1 MNQQDIIDRTAN
13 YVRNSLSGE
22 HTGHDWWHTH
32 RVRQTAILLAEE
44 EHADRFV
51 VELAALLHDVAD
63 WKFHGG
69 DESAGPR
76 AARTW
81 LESLS
86 VDRPTI
92 DHVCDIVAGI
102 SFKGAGVPTPM
113 QSLEGQIVQDADRL
127 DALGAIGIAR
137 TFAYGGHKG
146 KPLHDPEK
154 RPALHDSFE
163 SYKQSPGTSINHF
176 YEKLLLLHE
185 RMNTRS
191 ARRLARSRHEFMLQY
206 LARFFLEWDPLD
218 NGD

>member
-1 MNQQDIIDRTAN
+1 MNQQDVVDRTAGF
-13 YVRNSLSGE
+13 VCRTLSGD
-22 HTGHDWWHTH
+22 HTGHDWWHIH
-32 RVRQTAILLAEE
+32 RVRQTAILLADEE
-44 EHADRFV
+44 NADRFV

-69 DESAGPR
+69 DECAGPR

-86 VDRPTI
+86 VDQRVI

-113 QSLEGQIVQDADRL
+113 TTVEGQIVQDADRL

-146 KPLHDPEK
+146 QPLHDPDMP
-154 RPALHDSFE
+154 PAHHDSFE
-163 SYKQSPGTSINHF
+163 SYKQNQGTTINHF
-176 YEKLLLLHE
+176 YEKLLLLRD
-185 RMNTRS
+185 RMNTAA
-191 ARRLARSRHEFMLQY
+191 ARRLAQERHQVMEQF
-206 LARFFLEWDPLD
+206 LAQFLREWD
-218 NGD
+218 GQR